1 MDIDKNLKD
10 HVYTLPIEGVNM
22 VEANAGTGKTFNIVL
37 LYLRVI
43 VENGFEPEQ
52 ILTVTFTRDATKDL
66 NLKLFEGLRIF
77 RDAIQFFHINGKWNT
92 NDETSQNLYLN
103 AIKKGVTSTS
113 ILGRVERAMT
123 HFYKASVYTIH
134 GLANQILKS
143 FALESNAPLS
153 FELVKNEA
161 ELINQSIEYEILS
174 LIKTFEQFESS
185 KRIITAFVEIL
196 NIDDLKKTV
205 KLISSLDKNTFDFY
219 EPELISIESIV
230 NRIKLNENEFLT
242 YADKETLI
250 KELENILGDTLNAS
264 FLKKIDTFYTKALN
278 YKIED
283 DSSDNFIKK
292 LLIKKKK
299 INKDDTLDNYFQIK
313 SLDTFINDV
322 SIITSLITYLSFK
335 SKDRL
340 LTLKSE
346 KNVFG
351 YNDLLLNLS
360 HILDNTDYA
369 DGIIQRVNDKYK
381 VVFIDEFQDTD
392 PIQIRIFNALFINQN
407 HTPFFTFGDP
417 KQSIYSFRGA
427 DLASYVYAK
436 DIWKPNNYHLLENY
450 RSTKTLL
457 HAVNNLF
464 NNHNSFI
471 YEGIT
476 FKHSTFPSNKSNSQQ
491 DIYSPSLPVDMVD
504 VKAKNASD
512 YINIVSRDLAHE
524 INNIINNE
532 VNNSKQCV
540 DFKDIV
546 ILCSTNNQCMQIKKS
561 LASFGFNS
569 LIIGGNEIFKT
580 LFAEDVFQLFNSI
593 LNYTER
599 SSINAF
605 TINPLVLKTPRIN
618 FTSVETNYELLRPH
632 LNKAL
637 DTWYNAGIEQCFD
650 YLDDLLSITKQL
662 AASEGA
668 ERKLTDLY
676 HLLEYLS
683 EIEKEH
689 NFKPNA
695 LIDHFSSMIAS
706 ARTDDNNVDSPT
718 AQRLESDENL
728 INIMTV
734 HKSKGL
740 QYSVVFCPFI
750 LPTSTSQFFRDH
762 NVRLPYHIEYN
773 NQSFLHISGKD
784 TKDKKAKF
792 NELKILQQKQEKI
805 RNLYVAFTRAK
816 QKLYIYKI
824 TTTQLTDSQQTA
836 YNKTAWSSLE
846 SMNRDFWNVENGFNR
861 RCLTSLAVY
870 NNDLVHSTLTGIN
883 NLLISPKKLSRNLIP
898 TWIKQSFSALTKK
911 QHTTNSD
918 ESEINFASFYED
930 DQNVVGEEGNEFKG
944 AEFGSIIHDVLEEF
958 AFKDIDTLEGSKQSA
973 LNKLVNAKI
982 NQYYPSF
989 PNNKDALLN
998 YIEVLLKNCIKIPFH
1013 KGYSLS
1019 SISQE
1024 DLFKEQ
1030 EFVFDIDTTQLI
1042 NFLEEISFKYP
1053 EHDIIIQELYKLKSP
1068 SIRINGF
1075 IDLLVTIDNKWYI
1088 IDYKT
1093 NYIQE
1098 GYNKKELL
1106 ENMISHKYRLQYLI
1120 YTCAWVKFQKLLGYS
1135 REHCSDNFGGAYYLY
1150 LRGMSTNSP
1159 TDRGIFFDDI
1169 KSDGIL
1175 DRILFYF
1182 W

>member
-1 MDIDKNLKD
+1 MDIDKNLKN

-66 NLKLFEGLRIF
+66 NFRLFQGLRNF
-77 RDAIQFFHINGKWNT
+77 RDEIQFFHVNGKWNE
-92 NDETSQNLYLN
+92 NDDTSKNLYLN
-103 AIKKGVTSTS
+103 AIKNGIDTTLIQS
-113 ILGRVERAMT
+113 RVEKAIT
-123 HFYKASVYTIH
+123 LFYKASVYTIH

-143 FALESNAPLS
+143 FAIESNAPLS
-153 FELVKNEA
+153 FELIKNEA

-174 LIKTFEQFESS
+174 LIKTFEQFEPS

-205 KLISSLDKNTFDFY
+205 KLISSLDKNTFDFH
-219 EPELISIESIV
+219 EPELISFESIV
-230 NRIKLNENEFLT
+230 NRIKQNESEFLT
-242 YADKETLI
+242 YANKETLI
-250 KELENILGDTLNAS
+250 IELENILGDSLNVS
-264 FLKKIDTFYTKALN
+264 ICKKIDAFYTKALN
-278 YKIED
+278 YKIEGD
-283 DSSDNFIKK
+283 TSEIFLKQ

-299 INKDDTLDNYFQIK
+299 ISKDDTLDNYSHLK

-322 SIITSLITYLSFK
+322 SIISSLITYFSIN
-335 SKDRL
+335 SKERL
-340 LTLKSE
+340 IKLKTE
-346 KNVFG
+346 NNVFG

-360 HILDNTDYA
+360 RILDNTDNA
-369 DGIIQRVNDKYK
+369 KGIIQRVNDKYK

-392 PIQIRIFNALFINQN
+392 PIQIKIFNTLFINQF

-450 RSTKTLL
+450 RSIKTLL
-457 HAVNNLF
+457 NAVNNLF
-464 NNHNSFI
+464 NNENSFI

-476 FKHSTFPSNKSNSQQ
+476 FKHSTFPSNKLNSQQ
-491 DIYSPSLPVDMVD
+491 DIYSPSFPVDMVD
-504 VKAKNASD
+504 VKSKNASD
-512 YINIVSRDLAHE
+512 YIKIISMDIAHE
-524 INNIINNE
+524 INIIINNE
-532 VNNSKQCV
+532 VNNI
-540 DFKDIV
+540 DFKEIV
-546 ILCSTNNQCMQIKKS
+546 ILCSTNNQCVQIKKS
-561 LASFGFNS
+561 LASYGFNS

-580 LFAEDVFQLFNSI
+580 LFAEDVFQLFYSI

-605 TINPLVLKTPRIN
+605 TINPLVLKTPRIS
-618 FTSVETNYELLRPH
+618 FTSLETNYELLRPH

-637 DTWYNAGIEQCFD
+637 DTWYNTGIEQCFD

-662 AASEGA
+662 ATSEGA

-683 EIEKEH
+683 EAEKEH

-695 LIDHFSSMIAS
+695 LIDHFSSLIAS
-706 ARTDDNNVDSPT
+706 ARSDDNNVDSPT

-773 NQSFLHISGKD
+773 DQSFLHISGKV
-784 TKDKKAKF
+784 TNDKKTKF
-792 NELKILQQKQEKI
+792 NDLKIKQQKQEKI

-816 QKLYIYKI
+816 HKLYIYKI
-824 TTTQLTDSQQTA
+824 ATTQLSDSQQTA
-836 YNKTAWSSLE
+836 YNKTAWASLE

-861 RCLTSLAVY
+861 RCLISSTIY
-870 NNDLVHSTLTGIN
+870 NNDVAFLSRTGIN
-883 NLLISPKKLSRNLIP
+883 DHLKSPKKLSRNLIP
-898 TWIKQSFSALTKK
+898 EWVKQSFSALTKK
-911 QHTTNSD
+911 TYTSSSD
-918 ESEINFASFYED
+918 DSEINFTSFYED
-930 DQNVVGEEGNEFKG
+930 DQFSVDEEGNVFKG

-958 AFKDIDTLEGSKQSA
+958 AFKDIDTLEGSKQCA

-989 PNNKDALLN
+989 PNNKDALFN
-998 YIEVLLKNCIKIPFH
+998 YIEALLKNCIKVPFH
-1013 KGYSLS
+1013 KDYSLS
-1019 SISQE
+1019 NISHE

-1030 EFVFDIDTTQLI
+1030 EFVFDIDTSQLI
-1042 NFLEEISFKYP
+1042 KFLEDISFKYP

-1068 SIRINGF
+1068 CIRINGF
-1075 IDLLVTIDNKWYI
+1075 IDLLVTINNKWYI

-1093 NYIQE
+1093 NFIKE
-1098 GYNKKELL
+1098 GYNNKELL
-1106 ENMISHKYRLQYLI
+1106 DNMISHKYRLQYLI

-1135 REHCSDNFGGAYYLY
+1135 KEHCSDNLGGAYYLY
-1150 LRGMSTNSP
+1150 LRGMSTELP
-1159 TDRGIFFDDI
+1159 TDSGIFFDDI
-1169 KSDGIL
+1169 ISDGIL